1 MSMRRGAAVPHKN
14 ERTKTLNDVLRAG
27 QARLYAPSQQP
38 NAQLLA
44 LQAHL
49 KEVQR
54 AADACAKEQTGL
66 LELLSQTQKEA
77 DDNLRKWKNATR
89 GLLDNTKR
97 EEGRKIDLMKEELN
111 RKRAE
116 ADELNAQNERLV
128 KEIRALRARN
138 EAGMLPPPS
147 ATWTPPQV
155 REQVQK
161 LVKQARASVARGV
174 EARMVDAEA
183 RAARS

>member
-1 MSMRRGAAVPHKN
+1 MRRGAAVPQKN

-38 NAQLLA
+38 SAQLLA

-54 AADACAKEQTGL
+54 AADACAKEQAGL

-77 DDNLRKWKNATR
+77 DDNLRKWRNTTH

-97 EEGRKIDLMKEELN
+97 KEGFKIERLN
-111 RKRAE
+111 AQLQQKRVE
-116 ADELNAQNERLV
+116 ADELNAQNERLME
-128 KEIRALRARN
+128 EIRALRAVN
-138 EAGMLPPPS
+138 
-147 ATWTPPQV
+147 ATHRAAVRDLEPLQA
-155 REQVQK
+155 REQVQE
-161 LVKQARASVARGV
+161 LVKDARASVARGA
-174 EARMVDAEA
+174 EARMVDAAA
-183 RAARS
+183 RAARSYQE

>member
-1 MSMRRGAAVPHKN
+1 MSMRRGAAVPQKN

-49 KEVQR
+49 KETQR
-54 AADACAKEQTGL
+54 AADACAKEQAGL

-97 EEGRKIDLMKEELN
+97 EEGVKIDRLN
-111 RKRAE
+111 AQLQLKRVE
-116 ADELNAQNERLV
+116 ADELNAQNERLME
-128 KEIRALRARN
+128 EIHALRARN

-147 ATWTPPQV
+147 ATWTPPQG

-161 LVKQARASVARGV
+161 LVKEARASVARGA
-174 EARMVDAEA
+174 EARVVDAAA
-183 RAARS
+183 RAARA